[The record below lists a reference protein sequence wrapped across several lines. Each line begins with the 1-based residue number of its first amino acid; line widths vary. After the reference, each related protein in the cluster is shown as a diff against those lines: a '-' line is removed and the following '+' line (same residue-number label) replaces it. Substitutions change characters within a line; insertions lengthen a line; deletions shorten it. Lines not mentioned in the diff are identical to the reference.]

1 MDGYSINTYGD
12 GFADVYD
19 RWYTDM
25 GDLAGCVDR
34 LAELADDRPVLELG
48 VGTGR
53 VAVALAARVPA
64 YTGIDASPRMLAR
77 LRAKPGADRL
87 TLVEGDMAEVGVP
100 ADARFGLAWF
110 SYNTFFNLTSP
121 ELQQACLERL
131 HRVLAADGLVVIEGF
146 VPDDDPAETQG
157 VVVPTRMT
165 VDTVVL
171 TATLR
176 DPTDQTI
183 RGQHIELVDGRAELH
198 PWFIRYTRPAQL
210 DEMAGVAGFELAHR
224 WAGWRD
230 EPFDDTSAHHV
241 SVYRRPP

>member
-1 MDGYSINTYGD
+1 VDGYSINTYGD
-12 GFADVYD
+12 AFADVYD

-25 GDLAGCVDR
+25 GDLDGCVER
-34 LAELADDRPVLELG
+34 LAQLAGDQPVLELG

-53 VAVALAARVPA
+53 VAVALSARVGA
-64 YTGIDASPRMLAR
+64 YTGIDASPRMLER
-77 LRAKPGADRL
+77 LRAKPGAERL
-87 TLVEGDMAEVGVP
+87 TLVEGDMADVGVP
-100 ADARFGLAWF
+100 ADPPFGLAWF

-121 ELQQACLERL
+121 DTQQACLARL
-131 HRVLAADGLVVIEGF
+131 HGVLAPAGLVVIEGF
-146 VPDDDPAETQG
+146 VPDADPPAAEG

-171 TATLR
+171 TATWR
-176 DPTDQTI
+176 DPGDQTI

-198 PWFIRYTRPAQL
+198 PWFIRYARPDQL
-210 DEMAGVAGFELAHR
+210 DEMADVAGLDLAHR

-241 SVYRRPP
+241 SVYRRRP